1 MFAEAAARAGQD
13 GAPTP
18 RIQVAAQAGAGQG
31 HGGQGH
37 AGQAGAAGAQGRLD
51 SGLSALVLVAS
62 FHQVACEAGQIRHE
76 LGLGAGAAS
85 AIDLVRGGKSVGLKV
100 RLLERQKPQR
110 LDSVPT
116 PAILQY
122 DDGSYRLLGR
132 RLEDGTWRIIDPLA
146 RTAEHLAP
154 EAVTARWTGTVILV
168 ARRASLAKVVADFGL
183 TWFMPS
189 IWRYRRPLAT
199 VLVASLFIQL
209 CALITPVFFQIVIDK
224 VLVHK
229 GYATLTLV
237 VVGLLALGLFNG
249 VLQYLRQYILTH
261 TTSRIDVELGARLF
275 DHLMRLPLGY
285 FETRA
290 AGQTVARVRELEQ
303 VRAFLTGQALTAAI
317 DVPFTLLFIAILFF
331 YSPVLGTIVAL
342 SIPCYV
348 LVAVLL
354 RPILREKTLEQFSR
368 SALSNQ
374 FLIESIVG
382 IHTVK
387 AMAVEPTL
395 RVQWEERLAAYVK
408 TSFVTGLLG
417 SLGQNAIQYINAVT
431 TALVLFFGAY
441 AVMAGEMTVGSL
453 IAFNMIMGQVTQPI
467 LRLSQLWQNFQQ
479 VKVSIERLGDVLN
492 APVETRSMAQAH
504 LPPAKG
510 QITVRNAVFRYQ
522 PGAPEVLKDVSL
534 DIPAGQVIGI
544 VGPSGSGKSTLTKL
558 LQRLYLPEKG
568 QVLVDGIDIAQVDPA
583 WLRRQIG
590 VVLQENLLFNKSV
603 HENIALANPGLSR
616 AQVIQV
622 ARLAGA
628 DEFINRMPRGYD
640 TMIEERGANLSGGQ
654 RQRLAIARALATNPR
669 ILILDEATSA
679 LDYESERI
687 IQENMKLIVQGR
699 TVVIIAHRLAAV
711 RGCDR
716 IIAMQDG
723 RIVEDGAH
731 RHLVARPDSLYGR
744 LWRLQSYHAEQ
755 GAAA

>member
-1 MFAEAAARAGQD
+1 MA
-13 GAPTP
+13 
-18 RIQVAAQAGAGQG
+18 
-31 HGGQGH
+31 
-37 AGQAGAAGAQGRLD
+37 D
-51 SGLSALVLVAS
+51 SGLSALALVAS
-62 FHQVACEAGQIRHE
+62 FHQVQCEPGQVRHE
-76 LGLGAGAAS
+76 LGLGTKAAS
-85 AIDLVRGGKSVGLKV
+85 SIDIVRGAKQIALKA
-100 RLLERQKPQR
+100 RLLENQKPER
-110 LDSVPT
+110 LERVPL
-116 PAILQY
+116 PAIIQY
-122 DDGSYRLLGR
+122 DDGSYKLLGR
-132 RLEDGTWRIIDPLA
+132 RLEDGTYRIIDTVA
-146 RTAEHLAP
+146 RTAEHP
-154 EAVTARWTGTVILV
+154 KREEVFARWNGTVILI
-168 ARRASLAKVVADFGL
+168 ARRASLAKIVQDFGL

-189 IWRYRRPLAT
+189 IWRYRRPLAS
-199 VLVASLFIQL
+199 VIVASLFIQL
-209 CALITPVFFQIVIDK
+209 CGLITPIFFQITIDK
-224 VLVHK
+224 VLAHK
-229 GYATLTLV
+229 GYSTLTLV
-237 VVGLLALGLFNG
+237 VVGLVVLGLFNV

-275 DHLMRLPLGY
+275 DHLLRLPLGY

-317 DVPFTLLFIAILFF
+317 DVPFTFLFIAILYL
-331 YSPVLGTIVAL
+331 YSTTLGLIVTL

-374 FLIESIVG
+374 FLIESVVG
-382 IHTVK
+382 IHTIK

-408 TSFVTGLLG
+408 TSFMTGILG

-431 TALVLFFGAY
+431 SALVLFFGAY
-441 AVMAGEMTVGSL
+441 AVMDGDMTVGSL
-453 IAFNMIMGQVTQPI
+453 IAFNMIMGQVTAPI
-467 LRLSQLWQNFQQ
+467 LRLSQLWQSFQQ

-492 APVETRSMAQAH
+492 APAETRSMAQAH

-510 QITVRNAVFRYQ
+510 QLTVRNVVFRYQ
-522 PGAPEVLKDVSL
+522 PGTPEVLKDVSI

-544 VGPSGSGKSTLTKL
+544 VGPSGSGKSTFTKL
-558 LQRLYLPEKG
+558 LQRLYSPEKG
-568 QVLVDGIDIAQVDPA
+568 QVLVDGIDVAQVDPA

-590 VVLQENLLFNKSV
+590 VVLQENLLFNKTV
-603 HENIALANPGLSR
+603 QENIALANPALTR

-622 ARLAGA
+622 ARLSGA

-687 IQENMKLIVQGR
+687 IQDNMRHIVKGR

-723 RIVEDGAH
+723 RIVEDGSH
-731 RHLVARPDSLYGR
+731 RELVARPESLYGR
-744 LWRLQSYHAEQ
+744 LWQLQSYQ
-755 GAAA
+755 GTDQEAAA